1 MNFIVLHENDSKM
14 DVIINLDNVT
24 HITTS
29 NGCTNIYFSVC
40 SKSDTNSCIKVSESF
55 GEVKNKLNT
64 TRKYKLNG

>member
-24 HITTS
+24 YIAAG

-40 SKSDTNSCIKVSESF
+40 STSDTNSWIKVSESF
-55 GEVKNKLNT
+55 GEIKNKLNT
-64 TRKYKLNG
+64 TRKYKLNE